1 LGAPFLAGSS
11 INNLAPW
18 LAPGINNNEARHEF
32 SLNTC
37 NGCHGD
43 ETNTPFLHI
52 STRQAG
58 AESQLSGFL
67 EGVEVTD
74 PVHSSVRRFGDLDRR
89 ATDMEALLCVSSGG
103 LQRRSTDF
111 ISTGIGR
118 VH

>member
-1 LGAPFLAGSS
+1 MY
-11 INNLAPW
+11 NNLGPW
-18 LAPGINNNEARHEF
+18 LAPGINDNEARHEF

-67 EGVEVTD
+67 EGVEVT
-74 PVHSSVRRFGDLDRR
+74 G
-89 ATDMEALLCVSSGG
+89 
-103 LQRRSTDF
+103 
-111 ISTGIGR
+111 GR
-118 VH
+118 VAPARTRLEGWLLER